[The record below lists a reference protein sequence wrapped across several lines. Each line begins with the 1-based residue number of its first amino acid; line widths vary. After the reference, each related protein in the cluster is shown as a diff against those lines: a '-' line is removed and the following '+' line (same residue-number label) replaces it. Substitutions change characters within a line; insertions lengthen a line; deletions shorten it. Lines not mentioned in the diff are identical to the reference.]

1 MVYDMMTRKK
11 VLKIQ
16 DRLGMRIGIPYGTHT
31 IPIVRNRIDVF
42 KVFQE
47 LYRLGLKAFVLPK
60 ELFAGIETATDL
72 YKTWYGELLKI
83 KDEAKRLNI
92 ELSLHYPNLPEIP
105 DEILKIYCTIASIMD
120 CRLFIIQPNF
130 YRRMPADQALKL
142 TIYKINEIVTE
153 LRTKA
158 KIGIEVSGKSDELG
172 DLEDVVEI
180 VKRTTNTEPV
190 LNWAHLHA
198 RGAGA
203 IRSQKDIR
211 SNIDYINRAIG
222 PTWLKSCFFLFS
234 GVSYSLKGEIA
245 HIPYAKS
252 DLNLEWLIR
261 ECMAS
266 GARGTLIF
274 EDPERDKFVFGMIE
288 KLADMVR

>member
-1 MVYDMMTRKK
+1 MVYDLMIRKK
-11 VLKIQ
+11 ALKIQ
-16 DRLGMRIGIPYGTHT
+16 DRLGMRIGIPYGTQT
-31 IPIVRNRIDVF
+31 IPVVHNRSDVL
-42 KVFQE
+42 KVFGE

-60 ELFAGIETATDL
+60 ELFADIKTSTDL

-83 KDEAKRLNI
+83 REAAKKLNI
-92 ELSLHYPNLPEIP
+92 ELSLHYPDLPESP
-105 DEILKIYCTIASIMD
+105 DELLKIYCTIASIMD
-120 CRLFIIQPNF
+120 CQLFIIRPNF
-130 YRRMPADQALKL
+130 YQRMPAQQALKL
-142 TIYKINEIVTE
+142 VIYKINEIVGE
-153 LRTKA
+153 LRAKA
-158 KIGIEVSGKSDELG
+158 KIGIEVTGRADELG

-211 SNIDYINRAIG
+211 TDIEYVNKALG
-222 PTWLKSCFFLFS
+222 TGWLKSAFFFFS
-234 GVSYSLKGEIA
+234 GVSYSPKGEIA

-252 DLNLEWLIR
+252 DLKLEWLIR

-266 GARGTLIF
+266 GIRGTLIF
-274 EDPERDKFVFGMIE
+274 EDPDRDKFILNILDV
-288 KLADMVR
+288 LADMVR